1 MTSVVAEMT
10 GYPSELLE
18 PDLDLEADLGVDTVK
33 QAEVFAAV
41 RGHYDLERDDNLQ
54 LRDFPTLRHV
64 AAWVRDRAGLGDA
77 PVAGSAAAPVASAP
91 AGAAAAPAVD
101 EVLATVTSV
110 VAEMTGYPSELLEPD
125 LDLEADLGVDTVKQ
139 AEVFAAVRGHYDLE
153 RDDNLQLRD
162 FPTLRHVAAWVRDRA
177 GLDAAPAVGAA
188 DAPGDVAVS
197 ADSDDVLSVVTSV
210 VAEMTGYPSELLEP
224 DLDLEADLGVD
235 TVKQAEVFAAVRGHY
250 DLERDDNLQLR
261 DFPTLR
267 HVAAWVR
274 DRADLGAPVSAAP
287 VAGDTAPGAVF
298 ASHVVQGDF
307 DAVDALP
314 RRIPMPSMRPDV
326 SQCRPTGVSLDGAR
340 VVVML
345 DEGGVGAA
353 LVKLLTAAG
362 ATPLEVQPGLAT
374 DELVDQIGAWHDDA
388 PIDGVYWLPALDD
401 DGDLADYD
409 LERWREALRR
419 RVKALYATMRHLYD
433 ASPFLV
439 SATRLGGYHGYDDAG
454 ATNPLGGPVV
464 GFTKSY
470 KKERPD
476 ALVKAVDVAVS
487 RKTKAIA
494 EWLIEETTTDPGCVE
509 IGRVNGQ
516 RFGVAF
522 VEAPFPERDEH
533 GEPDSDAGMQLGP
546 DSVFVITGAAGSIVS
561 AITADLAAASGG
573 TFHLL
578 DLTPTPDAADP
589 DLAAFRSDR
598 NALKVT
604 LAERMKAAG
613 EHATPVAI
621 ERELARF
628 ERLDAA
634 LTAVQAVEAVGG
646 TAHYHCVDL
655 TDADAVAAAMN
666 DVRERNGRIDVLL
679 HAAGLEISRNL
690 PDKEPREYDLVFD
703 VKSDGWFNLFHA
715 ARDLPIG
722 ATVVFSSVAGR
733 FGNQGQTDYSAA
745 NDLLCKITSHLRRT
759 RPDTRAIALDWTA
772 WGGIGMA
779 TRGSIPK
786 IMEMAGVQML
796 PPEAGV
802 AWIRRE
808 LVSSAGCGEVIV
820 AGTLGMMAMEY
831 DDSGGVDGAALVG
844 DATTGPMIGDVTM
857 SVHDGVVVRTTLD
870 PAVQPFLNDH
880 RIDGT
885 PVLPGVMGMEAFA
898 ETARLIAPDHHV
910 VAVEDVTFAA
920 PLKFYRDEPRMLIV
934 EAVVRPDGD
943 DPDGGLVAECRLS
956 AERMLPGSDQPQ
968 RTVHF
973 TGRVRLATDP
983 PGGETTTPPGEA
995 SGPTIEAERV
1005 YSFYF
1010 HGPAY
1015 QVVSSAWRAD
1025 DSSVGALAD
1034 PLPDNHVPAELAV
1047 ITAPR
1052 LIELCFQTAGLWQAG
1067 REDRLALPMRVGS
1080 ARVLADPATVSG
1092 PLHAV
1097 AHEVTPG
1104 VFDCV
1109 VVDTDG
1115 TVVARLDGYETIALP
1130 APIPDDVAADLRATF
1145 AS

>member
-1 MTSVVAEMT
+1 MVATTWSVT
-10 GYPSELLE
+10 
-18 PDLDLEADLGVDTVK
+18 TT
-33 QAEVFAAV
+33 
-41 RGHYDLERDDNLQ
+41 LQ

-64 AAWVRDRAGLGDA
+64 AAWVRDRAGL
-77 PVAGSAAAPVASAP
+77 AATTAAS
-91 AGAAAAPAVD
+91 AAPASG
-101 EVLATVTSV
+101 EPTATGTP
-110 VAEMTGYPSELLEPD
+110 APD
-125 LDLEADLGVDTVKQ
+125 L
-139 AEVFAAVRGHYDLE
+139 
-153 RDDNLQLRD
+153 
-162 FPTLRHVAAWVRDRA
+162 
-177 GLDAAPAVGAA
+177 
-188 DAPGDVAVS
+188 
-197 ADSDDVLSVVTSV
+197 
-210 VAEMTGYPSELLEP
+210 
-224 DLDLEADLGVD
+224 
-235 TVKQAEVFAAVRGHY
+235 
-250 DLERDDNLQLR
+250 
-261 DFPTLR
+261 
-267 HVAAWVR
+267 
-274 DRADLGAPVSAAP
+274 
-287 VAGDTAPGAVF
+287 
-298 ASHVVQGDF
+298 VQGDF

-314 RRIPMPSMRPDV
+314 RRIPVPSLRPGV
-326 SQCRPTGVSLDGAR
+326 SKCRPTGVQLDGAR

-353 LVKLLTAAG
+353 LVKLLSAAG

-374 DELVDQIGAWHDDA
+374 EDLVAQIGAWHNDA
-388 PIDGVYWLPALDD
+388 PIDGVYWLAALDD
-401 DGDLADYD
+401 DGDLAEYD

-419 RVKALYATMRHLYD
+419 HVKALYATMRHLYD

-470 KKERPD
+470 KKERPE

-494 EWLIEETTTDPGCVE
+494 EWLIEETTADPGCVE
-509 IGRVNGQ
+509 IGRVDGR

-522 VEAPFPERDEH
+522 VESPFPERDDH
-533 GEPDSDAGMQLGP
+533 GAAPAGAGMELGP

-578 DLTPTPDAADP
+578 DLTPTPDAADA

-598 NALKVT
+598 NSLKVT
-604 LAERMKAAG
+604 IAERMKAAG

-628 ERLDAA
+628 ERLEAA

-655 TDADAVAAAMN
+655 TDADAVAAAI
-666 DVRERNGRIDVLL
+666 DQVRERNGRIDVLL

-703 VKSDGWFNLFHA
+703 VKSDGWFNLFHSA
-715 ARDLPIG
+715 QDLPIG

-808 LVSSAGCGEVIV
+808 LVSSADRGEVIV
-820 AGTLGMMAMEY
+820 AGTLGMMAAEY
-831 DDSGGVDGAALVG
+831 DEGGGIDPDALVDGA
-844 DATTGPMIGDVTM
+844 TGPMIGDVTM
-857 SVHDGVVVRTTLD
+857 SVHDGVVVHTALD
-870 PAVQPFLNDH
+870 PTVQPFLNDH

-898 ETARLIAPDHHV
+898 EAARLVAPDHRV

-920 PLKFYRDEPRMLIV
+920 PLKFYRDEPRTLIV
-934 EAVVRPDGD
+934 QAVVRPDGD

-956 AERMLPGSDQPQ
+956 AERRLPGSDQPQ

-973 TGRVRLATDP
+973 TGRVRLASSAP
-983 PGGETTTPPGEA
+983 VGETAPRPGEP
-995 SGPTIEAERV
+995 SGPTIDAARV

-1015 QVVSSAWRAD
+1015 QVVSSAWRAGD
-1025 DSSVGALAD
+1025 TSVAALAD
-1034 PLPDNHVPAELAV
+1034 SLPDNHVPSGLSV
-1047 ITAPR
+1047 LTAPR
-1052 LIELCFQTAGLWQAG
+1052 LVELCFQSAGLWQAG
-1067 REDRLALPMRVGS
+1067 REDQLALPMRVGRAS
-1080 ARVLADPATVSG
+1080 VLADPASATG
-1092 PLHAV
+1092 GLHAV
-1097 AHEVTPG
+1097 AHEVVPG

-1109 VVDTDG
+1109 VVDADG
-1115 TVVARLDGYETIALP
+1115 TVVVRLDGYETIALP
-1130 APIPDDVAADLRATF
+1130 APIPDDVAADLHAAF
-1145 AS
+1145 SS